1 MRLCSKVF
9 EKYNVEPLYLYKL
22 FIHKMQKLVI
32 LTVFLF
38 FFYSC
43 KDKEQVEKII
53 DEQENVELPSTS
65 LQIPVLS
72 PEARN
77 AIASWQRFQEFENDL
92 KRINQGGIRRFSR
105 ETERMAAAADS
116 LQITI
121 PEVLNSNA
129 ISSRMRV
136 VNTRVKLLHEAL
148 HQNGSDSLRVWNNL
162 RETNMAYANLLL
174 QINEKFEKQRI
185 DAMAKTDENIETNK
199 KKQEY
204 DSL

>member
-1 MRLCSKVF
+1 
-9 EKYNVEPLYLYKL
+9 
-22 FIHKMQKLVI
+22 
-32 LTVFLF
+32 
-38 FFYSC
+38 
-43 KDKEQVEKII
+43 
-53 DEQENVELPSTS
+53 